1 MRKTNKQKALLI
13 LEYNSKG
20 RDAKPER
27 NKAGERVKNEFKKN
41 TDVT

>member
-1 MRKTNKQKALLI
+1 M

-27 NKAGERVKNEFKKN
+27 NKAGERVKNEFKKIPM
-41 TDVT
+41 